1 MLDHYGED
9 DHTRE
14 IMRALFEEAK
24 TKSEPRYVVFWFTD
38 SGGREVQR
46 RVHEPIAVSQSE
58 FVRRMASTQVGVA
71 VVGTVNTAPMKLQL
85 ETCHDAETL
94 DVVASWMYGFNL
106 NEDKQEEPTS
116 IGLAV
121 KIMRVASYLDMP
133 VLQSHCNDFIACWA
147 RSIGSDV
154 SDEDL
159 RHCAELWR
167 MFSDTSIEGP
177 ANLVRVALMRMLMQ
191 RALDDPVLVEF
202 VRGCSLESLAV
213 ISSGVSCAAR
223 SVDLAL
229 AWWEHSCHSCHNGGR
244 ESVLGHIPLEALP
257 KCYIERLHE
266 SGRLSALTGDARRV
280 QQCLERSTRAK
291 RSKRSKQASEIPKI
305 GCAGLFGSKLRTF
318 DSDFSATGAAVVRE
332 IGSTGIHEQ
341 VEGSRG
347 TRQAAVMAGS
357 VFLFGAD
364 QGLFDHT
371 GYVYSTFDP
380 EKTWRPFGIVPRSML
395 GGQYGTAVY
404 RTWVVFVRM
413 TGAGPLRPLCAA
425 FDVAKC
431 TWLEMPD
438 MTAREFPCIAVLGDS
453 LYVIGGE
460 PAAPTERIRLD
471 QCLGGHGHLSCQ
483 WEQVGMTIERNRSTA
498 VVVEDDDIYV
508 SGGYFRDPA
517 RPAGTWSVSSAL
529 TRLSPSVRLVEDMRP
544 MESARCGHG
553 SFLSGDGQIVVLG
566 GAIGQQLCVRP
577 QQAERFD
584 FAPRE
589 RTWYP
594 LELPADPADP
604 TGLNW
609 DWS

>member
-14 IMRALFEEAK
+14 IMKALFEEAN
-24 TKSEPRYVVFWFTD
+24 TKSEPRYVLFWFTD
-38 SGGREVQR
+38 SDGREVQR
-46 RVHEPIAVSQSE
+46 RVHEPIAVIESE
-58 FVRRMASTQVGVA
+58 FVGRMARTQVGVA

-85 ETCHDAETL
+85 ETCHDEETL
-94 DVVASWMYGFNL
+94 RVVTSWMYGFNL

-116 IGLAV
+116 IGSAV

-133 VLQSHCNDFIACWA
+133 VLLAHCNDCIACWA

-191 RALDDPVLVEF
+191 RALDDPVLVDF
-202 VRGCSLESLAV
+202 VSGCSLESLAV

-229 AWWEHSCHSCHNGGR
+229 AWWEHSCHNGGR

-257 KCYIERLHE
+257 TCYLERLHE

-280 QQCLERSTRAK
+280 QQCLERSTRSTRA
-291 RSKRSKQASEIPKI
+291 KRSKQASEIPKI
-305 GCAGLFGSKLRTF
+305 GWAGLFGSKLRTV
-318 DSDFSATGAAVVRE
+318 DSNLSATGAAVVRE
-332 IGSTGIHEQ
+332 IGSTGIHEE

-347 TRQAAVMAGS
+347 TRQAVVMAGS
-357 VFLFGAD
+357 VFLFGTD

-404 RTWVVFVRM
+404 RTWIVFVRM
-413 TGAGPLRPLCAA
+413 TGAGPLCAA

-431 TWLEMPD
+431 TWLEMPG

-453 LYVIGGE
+453 LYAIGGE

-471 QCLGGHGHLSCQ
+471 QCLGGHGPLSCQ

-544 MESARCGHG
+544 MASYRYGHG

-566 GAIGQQLCVRP
+566 GAIRQQFRVRP

-594 LELPADPADP
+594 LELPADPAGID
-604 TGLNW
+604 W
-609 DWS
+609 DSE

>member
-1 MLDHYGED
+1 MIDHYGED

-14 IMRALFEEAK
+14 IMKALFEEAR
-24 TKSEPRYVVFWFTD
+24 TESEPRFVEFWITD
-38 SGGREVQR
+38 YDGREVQR
-46 RVHEPIAVSQSE
+46 RVHEPIAVIESE
-58 FVRRMASTQVGVA
+58 FVGRMARTQVGVDP
-71 VVGTVNTAPMKLQL
+71 VGTVNTAPMKLKL
-85 ETCHDAETL
+85 ETCHDEETL
-94 DVVASWMYGFNL
+94 HIVTSWMYGFNL

-133 VLQSHCNDFIACWA
+133 VLLSHCNDYITCWA

-159 RHCAELWR
+159 RHCADLWR
-167 MFSDTSIEGP
+167 MFWDTSIEGP

-191 RALDDPVLVEF
+191 RALDDPVLVDF

-229 AWWEHSCHSCHNGGR
+229 AWWEHSCHNGGR
-244 ESVLGHIPLEALP
+244 ESVLGHIPLDALP

-280 QQCLERSTRAK
+280 QQCLGLSTRAK
-291 RSKRSKQASEIPKI
+291 RSKQASAIPKI
-305 GCAGLFGSKLRTF
+305 GWAGLLGSKLRTV

-332 IGSTGIHEQ
+332 IGSTGIHEEAEGEE

-347 TRQAAVMAGS
+347 TRQAIVMAGS
-357 VFLFGAD
+357 VFLFGTD
-364 QGLFDHT
+364 RGLFEHT
-371 GYVYSTFDP
+371 GYVYSTFGA
-380 EKTWRPFGIVPRSML
+380 EKTWRPFGIVPRAMV

-404 RTWVVFVRM
+404 RTWIVFVRM
-413 TGAGPLRPLCAA
+413 TGAGPLCAA
-425 FDVAKC
+425 FDVANC

-438 MTAREFPCIAVLGDS
+438 MTARVFPCIAVLGDS

-460 PAAPTERIRLD
+460 PAVPTERIRLD
-471 QCLGGHGHLSCQ
+471 QCLGGHGPLSCQ
-483 WEQVGMTIERNRSTA
+483 WEQVGMTIERKRGTA

-544 MESARCGHG
+544 MASYRYGHG
-553 SFLSGDGQIVVLG
+553 SFISGDGQIVVLG
-566 GAIGQQLCVRP
+566 GAIGQQFRVRP

-594 LELPADPADP
+594 LELPPDID
-604 TGLNW
+604 L
-609 DWS
+609 DSE